1 MWEGPNRSLELKRD
15 AALGLGQHHFERDL
29 AALKRITPRS

>member
-1 MWEGPNRSLELKRD
+1 MRERPNRSLELKRD
-15 AALGLGQHHFERDL
+15 AGPGLGQHHFERDL